1 MDEHLEDVVLKAYKL
16 MSGDIEIVEE
26 GEWEYEYKD
35 VLTKEIIIN
44 LNGNHYRIIESRYGK
59 YDDDYVEV
67 ESTVE
72 QVVPVITQMITWKPV

>member
-1 MDEHLEDVVLKAYKL
+1 MDEHLEDVVLKAYKS

-44 LNGNHYRIIESRYGK
+44 LNGNHYRIIESMWGN
-59 YDDDYVEV
+59 YDGDYFGVEP
-67 ESTVE
+67 TIE

>member
-1 MDEHLEDVVLKAYKL
+1 MDEHLEDVVLKAYKS

-44 LNGNHYRIIESRYGK
+44 LNGNHYRIIESRCGNY
-59 YDDDYVEV
+59 YDDFEV
-67 ESTVE
+67 EPTVE
-72 QVVPVITQMITWKPV
+72 QVVPVITQMITWEPV